1 MCEYVNDIY
10 LSKQKILSVVHL
22 AVSEQY
28 QILIATGTYYSRSG
42 HLWKQHKVFI
52 CIFKREQLL
61 NHIYMQKVWDK
72 SEHPIN
78 SFIKEKTEDED
89 EEGGEDDQGV
99 ETAPEKP
106 KSSTIGSPEDDLT
119 LRASMY
125 GVLFQSYADK
135 VVNSKNHFLLRI
147 NDLLIT
153 KWLVIEW
160 LKCILHNHLNL
171 FELNN

>member
-1 MCEYVNDIY
+1 MY
-10 LSKQKILSVVHL
+10 LQKL
-22 AVSEQY
+22 
-28 QILIATGTYYSRSG
+28 
-42 HLWKQHKVFI
+42 
-52 CIFKREQLL
+52 
-61 NHIYMQKVWDK
+61 WDK

-135 VVNSKNHFLLRI
+135 VVNSKI
-147 NDLLIT
+147 
-153 KWLVIEW
+153 
-160 LKCILHNHLNL
+160 
-171 FELNN
+171 

>member
-1 MCEYVNDIY
+1 MYIKK
-10 LSKQKILSVVHL
+10 L
-22 AVSEQY
+22 
-28 QILIATGTYYSRSG
+28 
-42 HLWKQHKVFI
+42 
-52 CIFKREQLL
+52 
-61 NHIYMQKVWDK
+61 WDK

-78 SFIKEKTEDED
+78 SFIKEKTEEDD
-89 EEGGEDDQGV
+89 EERGEDDQGV

-135 VVNSKNHFLLRI
+135 VVNSKNWFLLRI
-147 NDLLIT
+147 NDWLIT

-160 LKCILHNHLNL
+160 LVYIAQS
-171 FELNN
+171 FEFIWA